1 MSLYANIHE
10 SEEEYFTCLDSKH
23 FYFTDTCDICEEK
36 LEPCSDDVVLVYSKR
51 FPFENWKTATKKY
64 TGLFF
69 VYQND
74 GVCFCR
80 RGRGDAL
87 AGNATAHKECFQR
100 VVGESP
106 TRETLNLLGRTLT
119 WRRVEFAPLEEKLPI
134 LPIETPKGFPTS
146 ILRYGGQKIG
156 MPSLG
161 NVPPEVAVF
170 IQKNSSG
177 AAFWR
182 VLKGLSLRIELAG
195 RPKGTDQVSVP
206 LTDIVAWNRG
216 NPIPE
221 YTANQ
226 HPLKLVRITLDS
238 RGISRVERLTEHQ
251 PALSARQS
259 SVLRFVI
266 VDEWRIEGI
275 IMLFKDGLAWLKL
288 PRNHPGLQVWDT
300 PTPPRALPYLPG
312 KADISQIQK
321 LPKETE
327 FSLDYCNMFDTL
339 VPAFS
344 HFNVTRLKGATGVTF
359 VYNGGVKNGWM
370 VRTCR
375 LEAIHPHTRE
385 RPNPSSIDETPLRF
399 SSAYLPLAAG
409 DEILGVDIYKD
420 MDQISFTFVTKL
432 AGIVHVGL
440 QPTVEAA
447 TRLSSA
453 LPDALIWDQYSL
465 AMRPIIGIYPDR
477 ENNEVVFADRS
488 TPLIITRN
496 NEPRLSSWAPLGGIR
511 RVQVYYLETR
521 NGTEYFKG
529 MLIEYESG
537 VQRSVRECT
546 LDIRHTR
553 TWINPTRVSF
563 AQKNISLIRQLPLER
578 TYLEFDT
585 NPATLSPELDWKTCD
600 LDGSEVHFQ
609 YAYAVSTKVEVLPAG
624 SWRQF
629 WPAPK
634 CEV

>member
-23 FYFTDTCDICEEK
+23 FHFTDTCDICEEK

-87 AGNATAHKECFQR
+87 AGNATTHKECFQR

-106 TRETLNLLGRTLT
+106 TREMLNLLGRTLT

-161 NVPPEVAVF
+161 NVPAEVAVL

-182 VLKGLSLRIELAG
+182 VPKGLSLRIELAG
-195 RPKGTDQVSVP
+195 RPKGIDQVSVS
-206 LTDIVAWNRG
+206 LTDIVSWNRG

-221 YTANQ
+221 CAANQ

-275 IMLFKDGLAWLKL
+275 TMLFKDGLAWLKL

-344 HFNVTRLKGATGVTF
+344 RFNVTRLKGATGVTF

-370 VRTCR
+370 
-375 LEAIHPHTRE
+375 
-385 RPNPSSIDETPLRF
+385 F
-399 SSAYLPLAAG
+399 
-409 DEILGVDIYKD
+409 
-420 MDQISFTFVTKL
+420 MTKL
-432 AGIVHVGL
+432 AGIIHVGL
-440 QPTVEAA
+440 RPTVEAA

-453 LPDALIWDQYSL
+453 LPDALIWDQDSL

-521 NGTEYFKG
+521 NGTQYFKG

-537 VQRSVRECT
+537 VQRSIRECT
-546 LDIRHTR
+546 LDIRHIR

-578 TYLEFDT
+578 TYLEFDAD
-585 NPATLSPELDWKTCD
+585 PATLDPELDWETCD
-600 LDGSEVHFQ
+600 LDGNEIHFQ
-609 YAYAVSTKVEVLPAG
+609 YAYAVSTKVEVLPTG
-624 SWRQF
+624 SWREF

-634 CEV
+634 CDV